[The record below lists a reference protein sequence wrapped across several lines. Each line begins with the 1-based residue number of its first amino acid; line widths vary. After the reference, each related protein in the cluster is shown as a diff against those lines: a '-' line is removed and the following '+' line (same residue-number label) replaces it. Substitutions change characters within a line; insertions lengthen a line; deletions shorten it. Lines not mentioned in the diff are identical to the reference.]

1 MDSKK
6 NNYTGLNSQNILGE
20 EEKENK
26 QDRKDE
32 SEINSKY
39 SRPLKINI
47 DIALENFVK
56 DNLIEIERSLKD
68 EPLTDEEKTNQ
79 EFLNTLREFRR
90 NL

>member
-1 MDSKK
+1 MKRRIRAWIPKK
-6 NNYTGLNSQNILGE
+6 NNNAELNSQNILGE

-26 QDRKDE
+26 QDGKDE

-56 DNLIEIERSLKD
+56 DNLIENDDLQLK
-68 EPLTDEEKTNQ
+68 KN
-79 EFLNTLREFRR
+79 
-90 NL
+90 